1 VDQEQRIRLASAVDS
16 RAVILVEGMSDQNA
30 MRTLAQRLGRDL
42 DTEGVSV
49 LPMGGATTIGHFLI
63 LLGPQGRNVELA
75 GMCDQGE
82 EADFRYALERV
93 GLGSDLDRDGM
104 EQLGFFV
111 CVEDLEDELIR
122 ALGPVTVQGIIESEG
137 EMATFRRFQ
146 AQPAQRGRPIDRQ
159 LRRFMGTRS
168 GRKIRYGGLLV
179 EALDLDRVPRPLAGV
194 LDHV

>member
-1 VDQEQRIRLASAVDS
+1 MDQEQRIRLASAVDS

-75 GMCDQGE
+75 GLCDQGE
-82 EADFRYALERV
+82 ESDFRYALERV

-122 ALGPVTVQGIIESEG
+122 ALGPVTVQRIIESEG

-168 GRKIRYGGLLV
+168 GRKIRYGGLLA

>member
-1 VDQEQRIRLASAVDS
+1 MDQEQRIRLASAVDS

-42 DTEGVSV
+42 DSEGVSV

-75 GMCDQGE
+75 GLCDQGE
-82 EADFRYALERV
+82 ESDFRYALERV

-122 ALGPVTVQGIIESEG
+122 ALGPVTVQRIIESEG

-194 LDHV
+194 LDHI

>member
-1 VDQEQRIRLASAVDS
+1 MDQEQRIRLASAVDS
-16 RAVILVEGMSDQNA
+16 RAVILVEGLSDQNA
-30 MRTLAQRLGRDL
+30 VRTLAERLGRDL
-42 DTEGVSV
+42 ETEGVSI

-75 GMCDQGE
+75 GLCDEGE

-93 GLGSDLDRDGM
+93 GLGSDLDREGM

-122 ALGPVTVQGIIESEG
+122 ALGPVTVQSIIESEG
-137 EMATFRRFQ
+137 ETATFRRFQ
-146 AQPAQRGRPIDRQ
+146 AQPAQRGRPIEKQ

-168 GRKIRYGGLLV
+168 GRKIRYGRLLV
-179 EALDLDRVPRPLAGV
+179 EALDLDRVPSPLSGV
-194 LDHV
+194 LEHV

>member
-1 VDQEQRIRLASAVDS
+1 VDQEKRIRLASAVDS

-30 MRTLAQRLGRDL
+30 VRTLAQRLGRDL

-75 GMCDQGE
+75 GLCDQGE
-82 EADFRYALERV
+82 ESDFRYALERV

-122 ALGPVTVQGIIESEG
+122 ALGPVTVQRIIESEG

-194 LDHV
+194 LDHI

>member
-1 VDQEQRIRLASAVDS
+1 MDQEQRIRLASAVDS

-42 DTEGVSV
+42 ATEGVSV

-75 GMCDQGE
+75 GLCDQGE
-82 EADFRYALERV
+82 ESDFRYALERV

-122 ALGPVTVQGIIESEG
+122 ALGPVTVQRIIESEG

-194 LDHV
+194 LDHI

>member
-1 VDQEQRIRLASAVDS
+1 LDQEQRIRLASAVDS

-75 GMCDQGE
+75 GLCDQGE
-82 EADFRYALERV
+82 ESDFRYALERV

-122 ALGPVTVQGIIESEG
+122 ALGPVTVHRIIESEG

-168 GRKIRYGGLLV
+168 GRKIRYGGLLA